1 MSKELIQSVKHCFET
16 QFEGDPLMVFSPGR
30 INLIGEH
37 TDYNAGFVF
46 PAAIDLGIVL
56 AVKKSSSKTSRVYA
70 LNKKEMHDIDLNQ
83 ISALNN
89 GGWRNYVIGVIGELQ
104 KLGITIGNFDSVFA
118 GNIPGGAG
126 MSSSAALENSFV
138 YGLNKLFDL
147 GIKKKKMILISQ
159 KAEHNYVGVHC
170 GIMDQ
175 FASMFGKKESAL
187 LLDCRTIKSKPF
199 KLKLKSTKLILVN
212 TNIKHDLSESAYND
226 RRVVCEKVAKLLNI
240 KALREATESNL
251 NTIKNVI
258 SRSDFDK
265 ALYVIQ
271 ENKRVKKFAK
281 AIEQK
286 DYKLMGQL
294 MYETHEGLS
303 KKYKVSCE
311 ELDFLVETTKAMDFV
326 YGSRMMGGGFG
337 GCTINLV
344 DHNAIEDFKTTTKN
358 KFTAIFGRP
367 CSIYDVNI
375 SKGTHLI

>member
-1 MSKELIQSVKHCFET
+1 
-16 QFEGDPLMVFSPGR
+16 
-30 INLIGEH
+30 
-37 TDYNAGFVF
+37 
-46 PAAIDLGIVL
+46 
-56 AVKKSSSKTSRVYA
+56 
-70 LNKKEMHDIDLNQ
+70 
-83 ISALNN
+83 
-89 GGWRNYVIGVIGELQ
+89 
-104 KLGITIGNFDSVFA
+104 
-118 GNIPGGAG
+118 
-126 MSSSAALENSFV
+126 
-138 YGLNKLFDL
+138 
-147 GIKKKKMILISQ
+147 MILISQ
-159 KAEHNYVGVHC
+159 KAEHNYVGVQC

-311 ELDFLVETTKAMDFV
+311 ELNFLVETTKAMDFV

-358 KFTAIFGRP
+358 K
-367 CSIYDVNI
+367 V
-375 SKGTHLI
+375 